1 MTDEMMRLIREL
13 NDKLARDAMLRQGDP
28 IETIKAALIEI
39 MRVHW
44 ESVLPGTDI
53 EAAQALEG
61 FDVPLGV
68 RSAVASALAD
78 QKARH
83 DLRVGELLAANSGE
97 VELRRNAQKNL
108 ERRRALYVAAIEGL
122 GSQMLDLQR
131 ECISLRGP
139 APADGPDGIYLA
151 GFLVD
156 IMSWQT
162 DTFGPNQTLAGIRD
176 HMRKEVKEI
185 EDAPTDRTEPID
197 LIMLGISYLRRLGM
211 DAPSIVALWQQ
222 RMVSLKVRDW
232 PDWRKADPD
241 KAIEHVRDEPGEL
254 PEPRGYAPVVA
265 VLQTKPR
272 IAWGIRAMQDGVWWQ
287 DPATGQIAM
296 YGSEKAAQEALD
308 SYRGTARISFATAD
322 IERAFRSYLASGFGR
337 RRQPKWHDREWEA
350 FRCGLQARRL
360 AARR

>member
-1 MTDEMMRLIREL
+1 
-13 NDKLARDAMLRQGDP
+13 
-28 IETIKAALIEI
+28 
-39 MRVHW
+39 
-44 ESVLPGTDI
+44 VLPGTDI

-222 RMVSLKVRDW
+222 RMVSLKARDW

-241 KAIEHVRDEPGEL
+241 KAIEHVRKTDWAKVDATTDAQIDAQQIADEGSARPLDKEWFDKASAVL
-254 PEPRGYAPVVA
+254 PEPPQPTDADFITYTR
-265 VLQTKPR
+265 
-272 IAWGIRAMQDGVWWQ
+272 
-287 DPATGQIAM
+287 
-296 YGSEKAAQEALD
+296 
-308 SYRGTARISFATAD
+308 AD
-322 IERAFRSYLASGFGR
+322 IETAFRSYLAVGFGR
-337 RRQPKWHDREWEA
+337 RRQTKWHDREWEA
-350 FRCGLQARRL
+350 FRSNLAARRL
-360 AARR
+360 AAKR